1 MKPVEEAVRGA
12 GIAALIDMG
21 CAVHK
26 ISGGK
31 VPKHLFLRN
40 VEHKKIGSKVKVLR
54 HTDDSAYIAKMN
66 DDGTYS
72 DEDFTVVLATDLH
85 VDKDNDLINKCFGML
100 VKHLEAVK
108 PDLLI
113 LTGDIIVTDFQQI
126 DCVQFAR
133 LMEEMG
139 IYWAFVF
146 GNHEAR
152 AEKEFHK
159 FFMLK
164 NLTRYEHCLSKFGP
178 SDLFGYGNFFV
189 NIMKDENTVLKSLAF
204 FDSGRGTS
212 EEHLEEHNFPVDV
225 KGYDFIKKGQIDWY
239 LNHIDAL
246 KKQYGEVKSM
256 LFMHIPVPEYKE
268 VMILDET
275 AKPLPTG
282 VPTGKA
288 EVLYGEMHEG
298 VGCSPHNSGLFEAA
312 REAGAEAFF
321 AGHDHVNDFDAIYK
335 GVHLVYVQSGGYEE
349 YSMDKFGIPESEGM
363 QGVTIMNIRNN
374 GEFSFDRRYN
384 RDYL

>member
-1 MKPVEEAVRGA
+1 MKPLEEAVRGA
-12 GIAALIDMG
+12 GISALIDMG

-31 VPKHLFLRN
+31 LPKHLFLRN
-40 VEHKKIGSKVKVLR
+40 VEHEKVGSKVKVLKQ
-54 HTDDSAYIAKMN
+54 TSDSAFIAKMN
-66 DDGTYS
+66 DDGTFS

-85 VDKDNDLINKCFGML
+85 VDTDTNLINKAFQML
-100 VKHLEAVK
+100 VNHLEAVK

-113 LTGDIIVTDFQQI
+113 LTGDIIVTACQQI

-133 LMEEMG
+133 LMEELG

-178 SDLFGYGNFFV
+178 SELFGYGNFFV
-189 NIMKDENTVLKSLAF
+189 NVMKDENTVLKSFAF
-204 FDSGRGTS
+204 FDSGRDTT
-212 EEHLEEHNFPVDV
+212 EEHLKEHNFPVEV
-225 KGYDFIKKGQIDWY
+225 KGYDFIKQGQIDWY
-239 LNHIDAL
+239 LKHIDAL

-268 VMILDET
+268 VMDFDEN
-275 AKPLPTG
+275 AKPIPTG
-282 VPTGKA
+282 YPTGKA
-288 EVLYGEMHEG
+288 EVLFGEMHES

-312 REAGAEAFF
+312 REVGAEAFF
-321 AGHDHVNDFDAIYK
+321 AGHDHVNNFDAVYK
-335 GVHLVYVQSGGYEE
+335 GVHLVYVQAGGYEG
-349 YSMDKFGIPESEGM
+349 YNMDKFDLSESEWT
-363 QGVTIMNIRNN
+363 QGVTVMTIKNN
-374 GEFSFDRRYN
+374 GEFEFDRRYN
-384 RDYL
+384 KEYL

>member
-1 MKPVEEAVRGA
+1 MKPLEEAVRGA
-12 GIAALIDMG
+12 GISALIDMG

-31 VPKHLFLRN
+31 LPKHLFLRN
-40 VEHKKIGSKVKVLR
+40 VEHEKIGSKVKVLKQ
-54 HTDDSAYIAKMN
+54 TSDSAFIAKMN
-66 DDGTYS
+66 DDGTFS

-85 VDKDNDLINKCFGML
+85 VDTDTDLITKAFQML
-100 VKHLEAVK
+100 VNHLEAVK

-113 LTGDIIVTDFQQI
+113 LTGDIIVTACQQI

-133 LMEEMG
+133 LMEELG

-189 NIMKDENTVLKSLAF
+189 NVMKDENTVLKSFAF
-204 FDSGRGTS
+204 FDSGRDTT
-212 EEHLEEHNFPVDV
+212 EEHLKEHNFPVD
-225 KGYDFIKKGQIDWY
+225 KMGYDFIKKGQIDWY

-268 VMILDET
+268 VMDFDEN
-275 AKPLPTG
+275 AEPIPTG
-282 VPTGKA
+282 YPTGKA
-288 EVLYGEMHEG
+288 EVLFGEMHES

-312 REAGAEAFF
+312 REVGAEAFF
-321 AGHDHVNDFDAIYK
+321 AGHDHVNNFDAVYK
-335 GVHLVYVQSGGYEE
+335 GVHLVYVQAGGYEG
-349 YSMDKFGIPESEGM
+349 YNMDKFDLSESEWT
-363 QGVTIMNIRNN
+363 QGVTVMTIKNN
-374 GEFSFDRRYN
+374 GEFEFDRRYN
-384 RDYL
+384 KEYL

>member
-1 MKPVEEAVRGA
+1 MKPVEEAIRGA
-12 GIAALIDMG
+12 GISALIDMG

-31 VPKHLFLRN
+31 FPKHLFLRN
-40 VEHKKIGSKVKVLR
+40 VEHENVGSEVKVVKK
-54 HTDDSAYIAKMN
+54 TSDSAFIAKMN

-72 DEDFTVVLATDLH
+72 DDDFTVVLATDLH
-85 VDKDNDLINKCFGML
+85 VDKDNNLINKCFGML
-100 VKHLEAVK
+100 VKHLEEVK

-113 LTGDIIVTDFQQI
+113 LTGDIIVTDYQQI

-139 IYWAFVF
+139 IYWAYVF

-164 NLTRYEHCLSKFGP
+164 NLTRYEHCLSQFGP
-178 SDLFGYGNFFV
+178 PELFGYGNFFV
-189 NIMKDENTVLKSLAF
+189 NIMKDKNAVLKSFAF
-204 FDSGRGTS
+204 FDSGRDTS
-212 EEHLEEHNFPVDV
+212 EEHLKEHNYPVDV

-239 LNHIDAL
+239 LKHIAEL
-246 KKQYGEVKSM
+246 KKQYGDVKSM
-256 LFMHIPVPEYKE
+256 CFMHIPVPEYKE
-268 VMILDET
+268 VMDFDEN
-275 AKPLPTG
+275 AKPIPTG
-282 VPTGKA
+282 IPTGKA
-288 EVLYGEMHEG
+288 ELVYGVMHES

-321 AGHDHVNDFDAIYK
+321 AGHDHVNDFEAIYK

-349 YSMDKFGIPESEGM
+349 YSIDKFGISEKEGM
-363 QGVTIMNIRNN
+363 QGVTVMKIKNS
-374 GEFSFDRRYN
+374 GEFEFSRRYN